1 MALMRGFG
9 GKLQLLRLAAGLTA
23 DGLAE
28 ACRLPGQTISSAEA
42 GRVEPALRLILILC
56 DGLGISPD
64 ELIGELPAPEERRS
78 QFACGHSSEVS

>member
-23 DGLAE
+23 
-28 ACRLPGQTISSAEA
+28 QTISSAEA